1 MPQIGRI
8 AATEGAVR
16 AEGNHLTVRV
26 STRYTML
33 DINGVTYYF
42 HSETG
47 IYDGWSK
54 TVNPDFE

>member
-1 MPQIGRI
+1 
-8 AATEGAVR
+8 
-16 AEGNHLTVRV
+16 
-26 STRYTML
+26 ML